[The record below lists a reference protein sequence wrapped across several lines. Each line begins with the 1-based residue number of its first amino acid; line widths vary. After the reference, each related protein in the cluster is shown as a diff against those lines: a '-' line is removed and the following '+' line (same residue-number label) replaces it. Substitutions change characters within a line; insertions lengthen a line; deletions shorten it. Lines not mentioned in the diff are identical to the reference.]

1 VTLKF
6 FSVFLSGLLIGAGLG
21 IALTKMPSQAS
32 LLDGIKGVKKG
43 TEPDSDIKVSPVK
56 TSEQRKSHE
65 LSCYLTP
72 DLRKNT
78 PLFIL
83 GGRGWT
89 FADLP
94 LKEQARLGR
103 LAEEA
108 TLRQNQLIE
117 ELALRLS
124 LAPRPEDTIPDL
136 SDLAEEAHQISDAE
150 VAAFYNVNKSSFGK
164 NISLEKIKPTIVGH
178 LRSQKILRWVEEKK
192 AELREK
198 GAFSQNY
205 SLSCAPPL
213 NLPIDSFPSLTT
225 PEDAPIRT
233 VFITH
238 PFSPSSRISWPKVD
252 FLRKNKKGILQV
264 KPIPFVAK
272 DAPEIDLILA
282 KSQYCA
288 GQEGPDRL
296 AAWLDVV
303 HRVPIELRGDQR
315 NLFDW
320 IKGKASSE
328 AQLNTTVF
336 ASCLTSQ
343 DAQKFAES
351 ARGLNAG
358 LGLDQAPAVFVNNR
372 RIISSEGDLR
382 GILENLADS
391 YQSM

>member
-1 VTLKF
+1 M
-6 FSVFLSGLLIGAGLG
+6 FLSGLLVGAGLG
-21 IALTKMPSQAS
+21 VALKKMPSQAS
-32 LLDGIKGVKKG
+32 LPEGIKGVKGG
-43 TEPDSDIKVSPVK
+43 TEPDSDSKMSPLKSAELGK
-56 TSEQRKSHE
+56 TRE

-83 GGRGWT
+83 GGRSWT

-103 LAEEA
+103 LADEA

-124 LAPRPEDTIPDL
+124 LAPRTDATLPDL
-136 SDLAEEAHQISDAE
+136 SELAEDAGQISDAE
-150 VAAFYNVNKSSFGK
+150 VTAFYNVNKSSFGK
-164 NISLEKIKPTIVGH
+164 NISLEKIKPTIAGH
-178 LRSQKILRWVEEKK
+178 LRSQKIMRWVDEKK

-198 GAFSQNY
+198 GSYTQNY
-205 SLSCAPPL
+205 ALSCAPPL

-225 PEDAPIRT
+225 QEDAPIRT

-238 PFSPSSRISWPKVD
+238 PFFPSSRITWPKLD

-272 DAPEIDLILA
+272 DAPEIDIMLA
-282 KSQYCA
+282 KSQFCA
-288 GQEGPDRL
+288 GQEGSERL

-320 IKGKASSE
+320 IKEKASSE
-328 AQLNTTVF
+328 AQLNTTAF

-351 ARGLNAG
+351 ARILNAN